1 MNTIIPQSDIRQTL
15 HATPKGPAFSSGPIR
30 KAPHV
35 AKGHDAILK
44 NLQDRGALIH
54 ITTVGGEAYHGKMIN
69 RDRYTITIR
78 ITHADKTFDD
88 MTVYKHAIESFS
100 SPTAAA

>member
-1 MNTIIPQSDIRQTL
+1 MLTHDSRPTL
-15 HATPKGPAFSSGPIR
+15 HANNTAGHPKGPAFPSGPMR

-44 NLQDRGALIH
+44 NLQDRGAVINIQTISNELY
-54 ITTVGGEAYHGKMIN
+54 VGTLVN

-78 ITHADKTFDD
+78 RTIERQSTDYTI
-88 MTVYKHAIESFS
+88 YKHAIESFS
-100 SPTAAA
+100 AQAAA